1 MRKVLTLILEFL
13 LVSLLA
19 SAHFSTIDNLKEI
32 VLDFLKEANDEV
44 HIVAYGINDEDVIK
58 SLEELENAG
67 IIVKIVGEKVSG
79 KMNAYIDIER
89 SLLHVKY
96 IVLDGKKVLFGSAN
110 FTKSSLEENINA
122 MIVFDSEKVSYFFSN
137 ITKWLTEGTEPLNYL
152 KTDFGTF
159 FLIPFVDGEAEIF
172 KILKKAKKSVKLCY
186 YAFTDEDIFA
196 FLKYLSSRGVKIKMI
211 LDDWIES
218 SRLSKLRWGGFDVK
232 IVEKPLLHHKFMIVD
247 DKILVFGSANLTESG
262 LHKNVEVLF
271 KTQEKDFVKDF
282 IEEFERLWEDEFI
295 QGFRI

>member
-196 FLKYLSSRGVKIKMI
+196 FLKYLSSWGVKIKMI

>member
-1 MRKVLTLILEFL
+1 LRKVLTLILELL

-32 VLDFLKEANDEV
+32 VLDFLKEASDEV

-58 SLEELENAG
+58 SLEELENTG
-67 IIVKIVGEKVSG
+67 IVVKIAGEKVSG
-79 KMNAYIDIER
+79 KMNAYIDAER

-262 LHKNVEVLF
+262 LHKNVEVIF
-271 KTQEKDFVKDF
+271 ETQKKDFVKDF
-282 IEEFERLWEDEFI
+282 IEEFERLWEDVFI
-295 QGFRI
+295 QGFRF

>member
-1 MRKVLTLILEFL
+1 LRKVLTLILELL

-32 VLDFLKEANDEV
+32 VLNFLKEASDEV

-58 SLEELENAG
+58 SLEELENTG
-67 IIVKIVGEKVSG
+67 IVVKIAGEKVSG
-79 KMNAYIDIER
+79 KMNAYIDTER

-152 KTDFGTF
+152 KTDFGIF
-159 FLIPFVDGEAEIF
+159 LLIPFVDGEAEIF
-172 KILKKAKKSVKLCY
+172 KILKKAKRSVKLCY

-247 DKILVFGSANLTESG
+247 DKILIFGSANLTESG

-271 KTQEKDFVKDF
+271 KTQERDFVKDF
-282 IEEFERLWEDEFI
+282 IEEFERLWEDGFI
-295 QGFRI
+295 QGFRF

>member
-1 MRKVLTLILEFL
+1 MRKVLTLILELL

-32 VLDFLKEANDEV
+32 VLNFLKEASDEV

-58 SLEELENAG
+58 SLEELENTG
-67 IIVKIVGEKVSG
+67 IVVKIAGEKVSG
-79 KMNAYIDIER
+79 KMNAYIDTER

-152 KTDFGTF
+152 KTDFGIF
-159 FLIPFVDGEAEIF
+159 LLIPFVDGEAEIF
-172 KILKKAKKSVKLCY
+172 KILKKAKRSVKLCY

-247 DKILVFGSANLTESG
+247 DKILIFGSANLTESG

-271 KTQEKDFVKDF
+271 KTQERDFVKDF
-282 IEEFERLWEDEFI
+282 IEEFERLWEDGFI
-295 QGFRI
+295 QGFRF

>member
-1 MRKVLTLILEFL
+1 MRKVLTLILELL

-32 VLDFLKEANDEV
+32 VLNFLKEASDEV

-58 SLEELENAG
+58 SLEELENTG
-67 IIVKIVGEKVSG
+67 IVVKIAGEKVSG
-79 KMNAYIDIER
+79 KMNAYIDTER

-152 KTDFGTF
+152 KTDFGIF
-159 FLIPFVDGEAEIF
+159 LLIPFVDGEAEIF
-172 KILKKAKKSVKLCY
+172 KILKKAKRSVKLCY

-196 FLKYLSSRGVKIKMI
+196 FLKYLSSRGVKIRMI

-247 DKILVFGSANLTESG
+247 DKILIFGSANLTESG

-271 KTQEKDFVKDF
+271 KTQERDFVKDF
-282 IEEFERLWEDEFI
+282 IEEFERLWEDGFI
-295 QGFRI
+295 QGFRF